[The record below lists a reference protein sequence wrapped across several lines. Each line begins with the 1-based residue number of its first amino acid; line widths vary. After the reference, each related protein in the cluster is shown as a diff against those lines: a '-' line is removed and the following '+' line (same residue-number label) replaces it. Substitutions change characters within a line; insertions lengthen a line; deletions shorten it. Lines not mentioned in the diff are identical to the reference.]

1 VSEGFNAQVVRGLA
15 FVRFLYSQG
24 LDQAQR
30 PQPLAT
36 TALLSFH
43 DAVEMFLGVSAD
55 HLGVNLPQNVTFDGY
70 FDQIKQGAGIDLPG
84 RRPMRRMNR
93 SRVSLK
99 HHTIFPSPTDL
110 EQLRA
115 DVTTFLTDATQMVF
129 NADFLSLDMIDLVTQ
144 PNAVTLLRRA
154 ETCASQGEH
163 TEALALLSEA
173 FEELLDDY
181 ANRKKDTAGNS
192 PYLLR
197 TLFVDSMFGRDHDPE
212 LTRRIGQVEG
222 VLNRMQRVI
231 RVLAIGVDYR
241 HYARFELLVPNII
254 YTADG
259 SRFVAAVPGLEVGDA
274 EYQFCK
280 QFVIETALHM
290 AELDF
295 DLDLYKV
302 RVKYQF
308 LQETAADRPGTSGA

>member
-1 VSEGFNAQVVRGLA
+1 
-15 FVRFLYSQG
+15 
-24 LDQAQR
+24 
-30 PQPLAT
+30 
-36 TALLSFH
+36 
-43 DAVEMFLGVSAD
+43 
-55 HLGVNLPQNVTFDGY
+55 
-70 FDQIKQGAGIDLPG
+70 
-84 RRPMRRMNR
+84 MRRA
-93 SRVSLK
+93 K
-99 HHTIFPSPTDL
+99 
-110 EQLRA
+110 
-115 DVTTFLTDATQMVF
+115 
-129 NADFLSLDMIDLVTQ
+129 
-144 PNAVTLLRRA
+144 
-154 ETCASQGEH
+154 TCASQGER

-212 LTRRIGQVEG
+212 LTRRIGQAEG
-222 VLNRMQRVI
+222 VLDRMQRVI

-259 SRFVAAVPGLEVGDA
+259 SRVAGVPGLEVGDT